1 MALLFYEEVAV
12 SARMRWITFD
22 CFGTLVDWQTG
33 FANAI
38 RPFAGE
44 RTEDVL
50 TAYHAHE
57 AVVER
62 EKPHRSYKE
71 VLVAALAR
79 AAKESDL
86 TLSVEAVRALPQA
99 WATMR
104 VFDDVEPMLAELR
117 QRGWRLAALT
127 NCDEDLFAMTHMQFR
142 SPFDLVLT
150 AERIRGYKPAPWHFL
165 GFERLTRVDRRDWV
179 HVANSWYHD
188 IAPARAL
195 GIQHVWLDRDRTG
208 ESGVPALAHVHSA
221 EEVAQA
227 AGRLVERVDPAK
239 MPVYC

>member
-1 MALLFYEEVAV
+1 M

-33 FANAI
+33 FADAI

-50 TAYHAHE
+50 SAYRAHE

-117 QRGWRLAALT
+117 LLASGFLDLSVALSTTPTRTNVEAPKTTAREPVSGPPPPNVTSPVPVTQDLPVWVPTDQASRREFRGAIRVFISDVGRVTGAEISSPIHPAYDRQLLLAAKAWT
-127 NCDEDLFAMTHMQFR
+127 YQ
-142 SPFDLVLT
+142 
-150 AERIRGYKPAPWHFL
+150 
-165 GFERLTRVDRRDWV
+165 
-179 HVANSWYHD
+179 
-188 IAPARAL
+188 
-195 GIQHVWLDRDRTG
+195 
-208 ESGVPALAHVHSA
+208 PALKDGRPMASEKVI
-221 EEVAQA
+221 EVVLKP
-227 AGRLVERVDPAK
+227 R
-239 MPVYC
+239 

>member
-1 MALLFYEEVAV
+1 MALLFCEEVEV

-33 FANAI
+33 FADAI

-44 RTEDVL
+44 RTSEVL
-50 TAYHAHE
+50 RAYHAHE

-71 VLVAALAR
+71 VLVSALAR
-79 AAKESDL
+79 AARESDL
-86 TLSVEAVRALPQA
+86 TLSVEAVRALPEA
-99 WATMR
+99 WASMR
-104 VFDDVEPMLAELR
+104 IFDDVEPMLAELR
-117 QRGWRLAALT
+117 QRGWRLAVLT
-127 NCDEDLFAMTHMQFR
+127 NCDEDLFAMTHMRFR
-142 SPFDLVLT
+142 APFDLVLT

-165 GFERLTRVDRRDWV
+165 AFERLTRVDRRDWV

-195 GIQHVWLDRDRTG
+195 GIQHVWLDRDLTG

-221 EEVAQA
+221 EDVAQA
-227 AGRLVERVDPAK
+227 AELLVQRVDPAK
-239 MPVYC
+239 MPVLC